1 MIKKYEIQESVKVPI
16 RIIGIED
23 KGKYFILKF
32 GDFSTGHFLFCE
44 TRDTKKENKIDYYN
58 YLKNKVKDYAWR
70 VTFFCPNYVCKRI
83 TWDDI
88 EKDKALT
95 NHFGELKPYI
105 PDLGWPEML
114 QTVVLY
120 GGIGL
125 NTPSILI
132 NKLQKDYVD
141 SEEIGQKS
149 LPTHNP
155 YAEKIETMR
164 KRLEFIFPNYQI
176 EALNK
181 HQYSYYDFSDFSDFC
196 KKNKS
201 MIETCFYFGEYC
213 KKNRTWLSDY
223 NKWKPYR
230 INGKLIKEMSMLLK
244 SLVFEAQVA
253 NPHRDNSVLEQINI
267 QIEEIVNG
275 ERPNS
280 LKKASNEG
288 IFLTYS
294 FMAGLIAITD
304 KEIDDFWELQYQKQR
319 KEDEELDEFFTGIDN
334 IDEECYS
341 QTTKTPEDTIM
352 DALENGHGDNFGF

>member
-1 MIKKYEIQESVKVPI
+1 
-16 RIIGIED
+16 
-23 KGKYFILKF
+23 
-32 GDFSTGHFLFCE
+32 
-44 TRDTKKENKIDYYN
+44 
-58 YLKNKVKDYAWR
+58 
-70 VTFFCPNYVCKRI
+70 
-83 TWDDI
+83 
-88 EKDKALT
+88 
-95 NHFGELKPYI
+95 
-105 PDLGWPEML
+105 
-114 QTVVLY
+114 
-120 GGIGL
+120 
-125 NTPSILI
+125 
-132 NKLQKDYVD
+132 
-141 SEEIGQKS
+141 
-149 LPTHNP
+149 
-155 YAEKIETMR
+155 
-164 KRLEFIFPNYQI
+164 
-176 EALNK
+176 
-181 HQYSYYDFSDFSDFC
+181 
-196 KKNKS
+196 
-201 MIETCFYFGEYC
+201 
-213 KKNRTWLSDY
+213 
-223 NKWKPYR
+223 
-230 INGKLIKEMSMLLK
+230 MLLK